1 MLTGPTYDLGAP
13 AVGTLALVNA
23 ATMLCT
29 PVAGRQV
36 DRRGSDAVNLVC
48 LLGIIASAAVLAFAS
63 LGGAGG
69 LAALA
74 LGTLLLDVGM
84 QCGMVANQVRIYA
97 LRPEARS
104 RLNTAYMTCAY
115 LGGSLG
121 SWLGARAYAHF
132 GWLGVCAV
140 LALLAA
146 IALARH
152 LASSPATGHPRATV
166 AAQNT

>member
-1 MLTGPTYDLGAP
+1 M
-13 AVGTLALVNA
+13 
-23 ATMLCT
+23 
-29 PVAGRQV
+29 
-36 DRRGSDAVNLVC
+36 
-48 LLGIIASAAVLAFAS
+48 
-63 LGGAGG
+63 
-69 LAALA
+69 
-74 LGTLLLDVGM
+74 LLDVGM
-84 QCGMVANQVRIYA
+84 QSGMVANQARIYA
-97 LRPEARS
+97 LRPEAQS

-121 SWLGARAYAHF
+121 SWFGARAYAHF

-146 IALARH
+146 IALAGH